1 MSHDT
6 LLLRIVRDAIQ
17 ANASDVHLTTDNP
30 PVFRIN
36 GEIVIAPHAAINERT
51 LTQSLNDILDARQR
65 GQWLANKRLSFSWCP
80 PGLGVFRVSIYSHLG
95 RMEASIRLGFKKIPS
110 ADSLGVPP
118 LLIELARKPQG
129 GLLLVTGPT
138 GVGKTTT
145 LNAVLAEI
153 HRTDRRK
160 IITIED
166 PVEFRMPP
174 GRSLVVQQE
183 LGLDT
188 ETYRDALF
196 HALRQDPDIICI
208 GEMRDTETISTAL
221 TAAETGHMVLA
232 TLHTTGAAGTIS
244 RIIDAF
250 PGERQNQV
258 RVQLAQTLQG
268 TMTQQLLPRADGMGR
283 VMVYELMPMTTAVA
297 NTIRDGRLHQL
308 ENVLQTGRMNGMVR
322 MDHMVRDVYRK
333 GLITYEVAARAV
345 KDISSLEAAP
355 EPSPG
360 DSLDR

>member
-1 MSHDT
+1 MSRDT

-30 PVFRIN
+30 PVFRVN
-36 GEIVIAPHAAINERT
+36 GDIIIGPHAPLNERS
-51 LTQSLNDILDARQR
+51 LTQALSDLLDSRQR
-65 GQWLANKRLSFSWCP
+65 AQWLANKRLSFSWCP
-80 PGLGVFRVSIYSHLG
+80 PGLGIFRVSIYSHLG
-95 RMEASIRLGFKKIPS
+95 RMEASIRLGFKTIPS
-110 ADSLGVPP
+110 VETLGVPP

-153 HRTDRRK
+153 HRSARRK

-174 GRSLVVQQE
+174 GRSLVIQQE
-183 LGLDT
+183 IGLDT
-188 ETYRDALF
+188 DTYQAALF

-208 GEMRDTETISTAL
+208 GEMRDHETIATAL

-258 RVQLAQTLQG
+258 RAQLAQTLQG
-268 TMTQQLLPRADGMGR
+268 TMTQQLLPRADGLGR
-283 VMVYELMPMTTAVA
+283 VMVYELMPVNTAVA
-297 NTIRDGRLHQL
+297 NIIREGRLHQL
-308 ENVLQTGRMNGMVR
+308 ENVLQTGRMAGMVR

-333 GLITYEVAARAV
+333 GLITYEVAARTV
-345 KDISSLEAAP
+345 KDVATLEAP
-355 EPSPG
+355 LEPTPA
-360 DSLDR
+360 DTLDR

>member
-1 MSHDT
+1 MSS
-6 LLLRIVRDAIQ
+6 LLLTIVRDAIQ
-17 ANASDVHLTTDNP
+17 AGASDVHLTTDNP

-36 GEIVIAPHAAINERT
+36 GEIVIAPHLPIDERT
-51 LTQSLNDILDARQR
+51 LTQALNEILDTRQR
-65 GQWLANKRLSFSWCP
+65 GQWLAQKRLSFSWCP

-95 RMEASIRLGFKKIPS
+95 RMEASVRLGFKKIPP
-110 ADSLGVPP
+110 AESLGVPP
-118 LLIELARKPQG
+118 LLIELAKRPNG

-145 LNAVLAEI
+145 LNSVLAEI
-153 HRTDRRK
+153 HRTERRK

-188 ETYRDALF
+188 ENYQDALF

-208 GEMRDTETISTAL
+208 GEMRNLETISTAL

-250 PGERQNQV
+250 PAARQNQV
-258 RVQLAQTLQG
+258 RTQLSATLVG
-268 TMTQQLLPRADGMGR
+268 TMTQKLLPRADGQGR
-283 VMVYELMPMTTAVA
+283 VMVYELMPVNTAVA
-297 NTIRDGRLHQL
+297 NTIREGRLHHL
-308 ENVLQTGRMNGMVR
+308 ENVLQTGRMAGMVR
-322 MDHMVRDVYRK
+322 MDHMVRDVYRQ
-333 GLITYEVAARAV
+333 GLISYEVAAREVRDPAQ
-345 KDISSLEAAP
+345 LEQAP
-355 EPSPG
+355 EPSPA
-360 DSLDR
+360 DSFER

>member
-1 MSHDT
+1 MSS
-6 LLLRIVRDAIQ
+6 LLLTVVRDAIQ

-36 GEIVIAPHAAINERT
+36 GEIVIAPHLPIDERT
-51 LTQSLNDILDARQR
+51 LTQALNDILDTRQR
-65 GQWLANKRLSFSWCP
+65 GQWLAQKRLSFSWCP

-95 RMEASIRLGFKKIPS
+95 RMEASIRLGFKKIPP
-110 ADSLGVPP
+110 AETLGIPP
-118 LLIELARKPQG
+118 LLIELAKKPQG

-145 LNAVLAEI
+145 LNSVLAEI
-153 HRTDRRK
+153 HRTERRK

-188 ETYRDALF
+188 ETYQDALF

-208 GEMRDTETISTAL
+208 GEMRNLETISTAL

-244 RIIDAF
+244 RIVDAF
-250 PGERQNQV
+250 PAARQNQV
-258 RVQLAQTLQG
+258 RTQLSATLVG
-268 TMTQQLLPRADGMGR
+268 TMTQKLLPRADGQGR

-297 NTIRDGRLHQL
+297 NTIREGRLHQL
-308 ENVLQTGRMNGMVR
+308 DNVLQTGRLAGMVR
-322 MDHMVRDVYRK
+322 MDHMVRDVYRQ
-333 GLITYEVAARAV
+333 GLISYEVAAREV
-345 KDISSLEAAP
+345 RDPNMLEQPA
-355 EPSPG
+355 EPSPA
-360 DSLDR
+360 DSHER